1 MAYLIIKLLLY
12 LSYLVMFQFMYV
24 GSSPNPSQADD
35 VVPPIDC
42 TFQCSDSRCFRQLF
56 ECLSDS
62 FRRDVSRLT
71 LAMTSQ
77 LLQCTKQLE
86 KMNTQL
92 SELVNVTSEHLSDMV
107 HSIRDEVAVID
118 KSTKATQSKLDRVKQ
133 LLSSRSVSD
142 GSVESHNVRHSHKK
156 IVEGEHMVH
165 QDQHQ
170 HQFHPRIDAVNQRVY
185 VSQSGVVPSIPHLR
199 QQTSDLSDHSPAHH
213 KQLSDVHFVK
223 YSRGQSLDLDR
234 VQPVR
239 VYNPYPMYEIRTIDP
254 ESSHL
259 VKCYLCDGSERQ
271 YLIRTHNRWK
281 RD

>member
-1 MAYLIIKLLLY
+1 MAYFIIKLLLY

-24 GSSPNPSQADD
+24 GSSSNPSQAEHT
-35 VVPPIDC
+35 VPPIDC

-92 SELVNVTSEHLSDMV
+92 SDLVNVTSEHLSAMV
-107 HSIRDEVAVID
+107 HSIKAEVAVID
-118 KSTKATQSKLDRVKQ
+118 KSTKATQQKLDRVKQ

-142 GSVESHNVRHSHKK
+142 SSVESHKIRHSHRNF
-156 IVEGEHMVH
+156 EGEAVTMNHHH
-165 QDQHQ
+165 QL
-170 HQFHPRIDAVNQRVY
+170 HPRVDEYQRVH
-185 VSQSGVVPSIPHLR
+185 VSSSGVIPSFPHLL
-199 QQTSDLSDHSPAHH
+199 QQSSDLSDHPPAHH
-213 KQLSDVHFVK
+213 RQFSDVYSVED
-223 YSRGQSLDLDR
+223 SRGQSLDLGR
-234 VQPVR
+234 YQPAR
-239 VYNPYPMYEIRTIDP
+239 VYIPYPVYEIRTIDP

-281 RD
+281 RA

>member
-1 MAYLIIKLLLY
+1 MAYFIIKLLLY

-24 GSSPNPSQADD
+24 GSSPNPSPADD

-92 SELVNVTSEHLSDMV
+92 SELVNVTSEHFSDMV

-133 LLSSRSVSD
+133 LLTSRSVSD
-142 GSVESHNVRHSHKK
+142 GSVQSHNFRHSHKK
-156 IVEGEHMVH
+156 IGEGEAVMFQQQQRH
-165 QDQHQ
+165 QL
-170 HQFHPRIDAVNQRVY
+170 HPRVDAYQRVH
-185 VSQSGVVPSIPHLR
+185 VSSSGVIPSFPHLS
-199 QQTSDLSDHSPAHH
+199 QQSSDLSDHHPVHH
-213 KQLSDVHFVK
+213 KHFSDVHSVK
-223 YSRGQSLDLDR
+223 DSSGQSLDLGR
-234 VQPVR
+234 YQPAR
-239 VYNPYPMYEIRTIDP
+239 VYIPYPKYEIRTIGP

-281 RD
+281 RV